1 MWEENKNSIDKK
13 KAKLKEVEESV
24 MAKLQVKQGEID
36 EIKAAHAREMAQL
49 YRNMDEMRDK
59 VIYIFPS
66 DPTDVCLVI
75 KPTQRRIQ
83 TTACHATNRV

>member
-1 MWEENKNSIDKK
+1 MKKNLSNLQLANQKQDDRIAVLEENKNSIDKK

-24 MAKLQVKQGEID
+24 MAKLQVKQNEID

-59 VIYIFPS
+59 VIIS
-66 DPTDVCLVI
+66 
-75 KPTQRRIQ
+75 
-83 TTACHATNRV
+83 A